1 MRVTAICNLKGGVA
15 KSTTVIN
22 LGAVLARDYGKRVL
36 LIDADCQCNT
46 TEFFGGN
53 PEKGNVANVL
63 RQASAE
69 KDPGAF
75 AAQQIQSTE
84 TENIDLLAAD
94 DSLMD
99 LDLTK
104 AENGTADAAV
114 LKKLVWAVRDRYDAV
129 LIDCPPAFNAASAAA
144 LIAADDVVLPIKL
157 DAFALR
163 GMVNMMRQISNMRKL
178 NPKLQVSGVLPT
190 IWYND
195 PLVIDGE
202 EQLKKA
208 GLRVYPHIRYSRP
221 VDKMTFAQQPLCVS
235 SPRSG
240 AGQDYRRFA
249 AEYMKEGKN
258 YGI

>member
-22 LGAVLARDYGKRVL
+22 LGAVLAREYGKRVL
-36 LIDADCQCNT
+36 VIDADCQCNT
-46 TEFFGGN
+46 TVFFGGD
-53 PEKGNVANVL
+53 PTRGNVARVL
-63 RQASAE
+63 REASADR
-69 KDPGAF
+69 DPGMF
-75 AAQQIQSTE
+75 AAYMIQATGFVG
-84 TENIDLLAAD
+84 IDLLAAE

-114 LKKLVWAVRDRYDAV
+114 LKKLVWTVRGIYDVV

-157 DAFALR
+157 DAFALQ
-163 GMVNMMRQISNMRKL
+163 GMVNMMRQINNMHKI
-178 NPKLQVSGVLPT
+178 NPTLQVSGVLPSM
-190 IWYND
+190 WYSD
-195 PLVIDGE
+195 QLTIDGAR
-202 EQLKKA
+202 QLENA

-221 VDKMTFAQQPLCVS
+221 VDKMTFTQQPLCVS

-240 AGQDYRRFA
+240 AGRDYRRFA
-249 AEYMKEGKN
+249 EIYVEEGKR
-258 YGI
+258 YGL